1 MLAVESDDGGAG
13 YEVEIRKSDGSEAE
27 VELDKS
33 LRRHPA
39 LRRRLEPHAS
49 ATHTPEVEQREP
61 RSDTIDPTSTEGGAM
76 YGRLVE
82 IEGVD
87 ASKREEVLGI
97 IRERIIPGLK
107 EIEGFAGFISLV
119 DEENRRARSIVLW
132 ETREGADEAERTFAA
147 KREEIVR
154 GMGGTVRSADLYEA
168 PIVEVLAG
176 VRA

>member
-1 MLAVESDDGGAG
+1 
-13 YEVEIRKSDGSEAE
+13 
-27 VELDKS
+27 
-33 LRRHPA
+33 
-39 LRRRLEPHAS
+39 
-49 ATHTPEVEQREP
+49 
-61 RSDTIDPTSTEGGAM
+61 M

-119 DEENRRARSIVLW
+119 DEENRRARSVVLW

-168 PIVEVLAG
+168 PIVEVMAG

>member
-1 MLAVESDDGGAG
+1 MF
-13 YEVEIRKSDGSEAE
+13 
-27 VELDKS
+27 
-33 LRRHPA
+33 
-39 LRRRLEPHAS
+39 
-49 ATHTPEVEQREP
+49 
-61 RSDTIDPTSTEGGAM
+61 
-76 YGRLVE
+76 GRLVE

-107 EIEGFAGFISLV
+107 EIDGFAGFISLV
-119 DEENRRARSIVLW
+119 DEDNRRARSVVLW
-132 ETREGADEAERTFAA
+132 ETREGAEEAERQFGP